1 MQNFEILFQTPI
13 LLHPWEKKKNDESE
27 ILVIAR

>member
-1 MQNFEILFQTPI
+1 MQNFEILYQTRI
-13 LLHPWEKKKNDESE
+13 LLHPWEKKQNAESE